1 MKKTVTANIGGI
13 IFHIDEDAYDIL
25 FQYLTAIKNRYQ
37 GTEGNA
43 DIIGDIETRI
53 SEILQGKISNAKQVV
68 TIEDVNAVIEIMG
81 KVEQFEDGNFNNNET
96 NAAYDEKSTYKKLYR
111 DDDDKIIAGVCSGI
125 GAYFNVD
132 ALWIR
137 LGFILST
144 LLFSTGLWIYLVLWI
159 IVPKAKS
166 TKEKLEMKGKKIN
179 ISNIESTI
187 REDLEDLKTKFH
199 EFKDEAK
206 DTIKKQKKNKNGVEK
221 FLHLIFNIIKY
232 FVKSIAV
239 IVGIVFIFLGI
250 FLLIGFVSS
259 FFSAFPINIG
269 PNDLNISSISIPEL
283 LNIFFPSLFFIYVS
297 VIGIIFLIA
306 TPLIMFIYYGFKLV
320 FGFKYS
326 NKIIGFTSFSLWIIG
341 LVLCL
346 ISAFQIVRN
355 FSNKTVV
362 TERFVSSVEADQK
375 IYLDIK
381 TDERQKLIFESEVLQ
396 FGHLSLVSD
405 STKNVLFGEPRIE
418 ISNNN
423 KISEVEVL
431 LLFSARG
438 ESKEAAI
445 KNAKSIRYPVNITD
459 TIIEI
464 PRYYIIK
471 DNLKWRQQDLKVQI
485 KVPAANDV
493 VYTKGTR
500 EFMDKMN

>member
-13 IFHIDEDAYDIL
+13 IFHIDEDAYELL
-25 FQYLTAIKNRYQ
+25 FDYLKAIRNRYMS
-37 GTEGNA
+37 TEGKE
-43 DIIGDIETRI
+43 DIINDIETRI
-53 SEILQGKISNAKQVV
+53 AEILQGKISNSKQVV
-68 TIEDVNAVIEIMG
+68 TLDDVNTVIEIMG
-81 KVEQFEDGNFNNNET
+81 KVEQFEDGSNSEEPKTDNR
-96 NAAYDEKSTYKKLYR
+96 EKTSYKKLYR
-111 DDDDKIIAGVCSGI
+111 DDDDKVVAGVCSGI

-132 ALWIR
+132 SLWIR
-137 LGFILST
+137 IGFIVST

-179 ISNIESTI
+179 ISNIENTI
-187 REDLEDLKTKFH
+187 REDLEDLKAKFH

-206 DTIKKQKKNKNGVEK
+206 DTIKKQKKNKSGFEK
-221 FLHLIFNIIKY
+221 VLHFFFNIIKY
-232 FVKSIAV
+232 FVKSIAI
-239 IVGIVFIFLGI
+239 IVGITFIFLGI
-250 FLLIGFVSS
+250 FLLIGFISS
-259 FFSAFPINIG
+259 FFSAFPIHIG
-269 PNDLNISSISIPEL
+269 PNDLNISNISIPEL
-283 LNIFFPSLFFIYVS
+283 LNIFFPSLFFIYVA

-320 FGFKYS
+320 FGFRYS

-346 ISAFQIVRN
+346 ISTFQIFKN

-362 TERFVSSVEADQK
+362 AERFVSSVNADQK

-381 TDERQKLIFESEVLQ
+381 TDERQKLMFESEVLQ
-396 FGHLSLVSD
+396 FGHLGLVSD
-405 STKNVLFGEPRIE
+405 SSKNVLFGEPKIE
-418 ISNNN
+418 ISTNN
-423 KISEVEVL
+423 KINEVEVL
-431 LLFSARG
+431 LLFSSRG

-445 KNAKSIRYPVNITD
+445 KNAKSIRYPVTIND

-485 KVPAANDV
+485 KVPTGNDV
-493 VYTKGTR
+493 VYSKSTR